1 MEKRQFFQV
10 PGLFV
15 YEDGTK
21 FERVIKGQ
29 NGYPDKFTNPKI
41 FVDSDGNKYIKVDHH
56 NLRVD
61 HLVARCFCHKEPW
74 QNYVIH
80 LDNDKANC
88 HKNNL
93 KWISLYEYY
102 QYNTTNPKVV
112 DASGKRNI
120 GEDYFVSDKGE
131 VEKSSQSLP
140 IRDYIYDSDVDRHV
154 PVNPFFDY
162 HFVNR
167 YGRTETKKKSVDE
180 AVAKA
185 FLPYPKDIK
194 DPVLFHKDLNYRN
207 NDASNLEWV
216 EMDSLEYR
224 DYINQMKSDKEK
236 RQDEL
241 DAEFHF

>member
-56 NLRVD
+56 NLKVD
-61 HLVARCFCHKEPW
+61 FLVARCFCHKEPW
-74 QNYVIH
+74 QNHVIH
-80 LDNDKANC
+80 IDNDKANC

-93 KWISLYEYY
+93 KWASLYEYC
-102 QYNTTNPKVV
+102 QLNPTDPKYV

-120 GEDYFVSDKGE
+120 GDDYFVSDKGD
-131 VEKSSQSLP
+131 VEKLGQSLP
-140 IRDYIYDSDVDRHV
+140 VCDYIYDGDVARHV
-154 PVNPFFDY
+154 PIKPFFDY
-162 HFVNR
+162 RFVNR
-167 YGRTETKKKSVDE
+167 YGRTEIKRLSVEE
-180 AVAKA
+180 AVASA
-185 FLPYPKDIK
+185 FLPHPKNIK
-194 DPVLFHKDLNYRN
+194 VPVLLHKDLNYRN
-207 NDASNLEWV
+207 NEASNLEWV
-216 EMDSLEYR
+216 EMDSLEYQN
-224 DYINQMKSDKEK
+224 YINQMKSDKEK
-236 RQDEL
+236 RQAEL